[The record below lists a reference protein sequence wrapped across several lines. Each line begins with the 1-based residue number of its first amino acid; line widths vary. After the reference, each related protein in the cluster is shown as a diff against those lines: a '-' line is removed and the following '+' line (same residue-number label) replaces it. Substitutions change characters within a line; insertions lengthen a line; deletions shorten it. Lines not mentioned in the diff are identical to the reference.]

1 MGKSTPDPPAVGRG
15 RPEWVGVSVEPDELT
30 GTEQAVLLVL
40 MAQAAPV
47 RNPELAALGPKL
59 GKDNRDRLV
68 RLGLIEVGTVD
79 RAMSLELTDRGWATC
94 AALIGTDAPPRPSG
108 QGKALYTVLQA
119 LRRYLD
125 RADLAPSDVFVAQDD
140 GVLDGATVAAT
151 ENSVET
157 QVRDAY
163 VRLAAHA
170 GGWVDLV
177 RLREELS
184 DVSRPELD
192 AALTRMYRLPGIS
205 LIPEENQ
212 KTLTDRDRAAAV
224 AIGDQDKH
232 LIAIE
237 S

>member
-1 MGKSTPDPPAVGRG
+1 MGKSTPDPPAAGRG

-40 MAQAAPV
+40 MARAAPV
-47 RNPELAALGPKL
+47 RNPELAAMGPKL
-59 GKDNRDRLV
+59 DKDKRDRLV

-125 RADLAPSDVFVAQDD
+125 RADLAPSDVFVALDD
-140 GVLDGATVAAT
+140 AVDG
-151 ENSVET
+151 SDVET
-157 QVRDAY
+157 RVRDAY

-212 KTLTDRDRAAAV
+212 KTLTDQDRAAAV